1 MITEDREEVFIE
13 ATESSG
19 LKIAA
24 AVAALL
30 ITAIVFGG
38 YTYLRKRQAQ
48 SVAREQ
54 QTAGTQ
60 AKAPPQALIL
70 VDEAMLQGPN
80 TVLGGTVR
88 NTSNAKLNALSV
100 ELELRRRKTDTTER
114 KQVPLAPADLDASQE
129 GRYSL
134 QLKAQDYISAKVV
147 GLHSGSP
154 EAIVPY
160 ALAQG
165 EKRPLEKLESKTI
178 KIDKPAPGK
187 RSEFGNSPDNPAR
200 VP

>member
-19 LKIAA
+19 LKVVA

-30 ITAIVFGG
+30 ITALVFVG

-48 SVAREQ
+48 SAASVQ
-54 QTAGTQ
+54 QAGSTQ
-60 AKAPPQALIL
+60 PKAPPQALIL
-70 VDEAMLQGPN
+70 VDQALLQGTN

-88 NTSNAKLNALSV
+88 NISNGKLDALSV
-100 ELELRRRKTDTTER
+100 ELELTRRTGGTVDR
-114 KQVPLAPADLDASQE
+114 KQVPLTPADLDASQE

-134 QLKAQDYISAKVV
+134 QLKARDYVLAKVV
-147 GLHSGSP
+147 ALRTGSQ
-154 EAIVPY
+154 ASVPY
-160 ALAQG
+160 TLAQG
-165 EKRPLEKLESKTI
+165 EKRPPEKLESKTI
-178 KIDKPAPGK
+178 KIDKLPPGK
-187 RSEFGNSPDNPAR
+187 RSEFLNSPDNPAR

>member
-30 ITAIVFGG
+30 ITALVFVG

-48 SVAREQ
+48 SAAPAQ
-54 QTAGTQ
+54 LATQ
-60 AKAPPQALIL
+60 PKAPPQALIL
-70 VDEAMLQGPN
+70 VDEALLQGSN

-88 NTSNAKLNALSV
+88 NIGNGKLDAVSV
-100 ELELRRRKTDTTER
+100 ELELKRRKTDTLER
-114 KQVPLAPADLDASQE
+114 KQVALTPADLDASQE
-129 GRYSL
+129 GSYSL
-134 QLKAQDYISAKVV
+134 QLMAQDYISAKVV
-147 GLHSGSP
+147 ALHSGSQP
-154 EAIVPY
+154 SVPY
-160 ALAQG
+160 TLAQG
-165 EKRPLEKLESKTI
+165 GKRPLEKLESKTI
-178 KIDKPAPGK
+178 KIDKAAPGK
-187 RSEFGNSPDNPAR
+187 RSEFLNSPDNPAR

>member
-24 AVAALL
+24 ALAALL
-30 ITAIVFGG
+30 ITAIVFAG
-38 YTYLRKRQAQ
+38 YFYLRKRQVQ
-48 SVAREQ
+48 SAAPV
-54 QTAGTQ
+54 QTASTQ
-60 AKAPPQALIL
+60 PKAPPQALIL
-70 VDEAMLQGPN
+70 MDEALLQGSD
-80 TVLGGTVR
+80 TLLGGTVR
-88 NTSNAKLNALSV
+88 NTSNEKLNALSV
-100 ELELRRRKTDTTER
+100 ELELKRRKTDTTER
-114 KQVPLAPADLDASQE
+114 KQVAVTPSDLEGSQE

-134 QLKAQDYISAKVV
+134 QLKAQDYISARVV
-147 GLHSGSP
+147 GLHSGSQD
-154 EAIVPY
+154 ALVPY
-160 ALAQG
+160 TLAQG

-187 RSEFGNSPDNPAR
+187 RSEFLNSPDNPAR